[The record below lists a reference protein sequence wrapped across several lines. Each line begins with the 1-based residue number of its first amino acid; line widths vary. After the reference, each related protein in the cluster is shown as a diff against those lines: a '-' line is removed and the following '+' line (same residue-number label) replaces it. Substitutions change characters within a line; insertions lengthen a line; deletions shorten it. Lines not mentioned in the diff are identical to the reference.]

1 MYRKTIFKRRAI
13 PVHAFHLFIVV
24 GLSGLL
30 AVLLSAALPV
40 HAAAIMVNTTADENN
55 NDGDCSLREAIR
67 AANLDMAVDACPAG
81 NGADTIHLPAG
92 TYVLTLGSRNENEA
106 QGGDLDI
113 KGDLAILGAGQGNTV
128 IDAAGLDGVFDI
140 HSGTV
145 ELFAMTIT
153 GGDPGSP
160 SGGGIRVNQATLI
173 ANSSRIGDNIDR
185 GGIYIDEGGV
195 ATLIDTHVDS
205 NHSDIS
211 SGGIGND
218 GTLYLKNSLV
228 SGNTAANNGG
238 GISNYGTM
246 LLVNSTIS
254 GNSANIHGGGIL
266 NIGSAQIINTT
277 ITANTADADSNDVG
291 HGGGV
296 YNTPGGNP
304 GTFQIRNSIIGGNF
318 DNSANSIW
326 PDCSGTLISEG
337 YNLIEIVTGCVITG
351 DTTGNKLN
359 VAPELGP
366 LTNNGGP
373 TMTHALLARSPA
385 IDAGA
390 PVGCLDEEGEPL
402 TADQRGYVRLM
413 DGDSDNKPICDMGA
427 FEYLSKVLPTATPSP
442 TPTSSSTP
450 KFTSTPTSTS
460 TATAT
465 PTSTSGPSPTPTHTA
480 TVGPSPTAT
489 QTASPTATPTDGP
502 SPTPTET
509 ATPTATATDGPSPT
523 PTDTSTPGPSPT
535 PTETA
540 MPGPSPTPTETA
552 TPGPSP
558 TATTPFVPSY
568 WLYLPVNLDE

>member
-1 MYRKTIFKRRAI
+1 MYLKTIFKRRAI
-13 PVHAFHLFIVV
+13 PAHAFHLFVVV

-30 AVLLSAALPV
+30 AVLLSAAHPV
-40 HAAAIMVNTTADENN
+40 HAAAITVNTTADENN

-67 AANLDMAVDACPAG
+67 AANLDTAVDACPAG

-92 TYVLTLGSRNENEA
+92 SYVLTLGNRGENEA

-113 KGDLAILGAGQGNTV
+113 KGDLTVLGAGQETTV
-128 IDAAGLDGVFDI
+128 IDAAGLDGVLDI
-140 HSGTV
+140 HSGSV

-160 SGGGIRVNQATLI
+160 SGGGIRVNQATLTV
-173 ANSSRIGDNIDR
+173 NSSRIGDNIDR
-185 GGIYIDEGGV
+185 GGIYIEEGGV

-296 YNTPGGNP
+296 YNSAGSSP
-304 GTFQIRNSIIGGNF
+304 GTFQMRNSIIGGNF

-326 PDCSGTLISEG
+326 PDCSGTLFSEG
-337 YNLIEIVTGCVITG
+337 YNLIEIVTGCTITG

-373 TMTHALLARSPA
+373 TMTHALLERSLA
-385 IDAGA
+385 IDAGD
-390 PVGCLDEEGEPL
+390 PMGCLDEEGEPL
-402 TADQRGYVRLM
+402 TADQRNYMRPM
-413 DGDSDNKPICDMGA
+413 DGNGDTEPICDMGA
-427 FEYLSKVLPTATPSP
+427 FEYLSKALPTATPSP

-450 KFTSTPTSTS
+450 TPTSTS

-540 MPGPSPTPTETA
+540 

-558 TATTPFVPSY
+558 TATTPFVPSH